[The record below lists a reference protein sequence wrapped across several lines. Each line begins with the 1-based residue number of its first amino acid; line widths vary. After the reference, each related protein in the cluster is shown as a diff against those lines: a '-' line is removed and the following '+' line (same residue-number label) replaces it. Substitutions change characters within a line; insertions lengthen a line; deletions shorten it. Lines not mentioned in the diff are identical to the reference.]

1 MSTLLLRLA
10 APLQAWGAESKYEVR
25 RTGRE
30 PTKSGVIGLLMAAL
44 GCRRDDTETI
54 RLLNT
59 LRMGVRVDRAG
70 EMLCDFHTVYMEA
83 PPSKSKKTQPPRP
96 YMFSSD
102 YTESYKDKDRTF
114 TTKRH
119 YLSDA
124 VFLVGLESA
133 DDALL
138 ERLEQALHA
147 PVFPLFLGRRSC
159 PPTLPLSLGIRA
171 ENLEQALRAEPCQD
185 AAWRS
190 RYADREMRLILEGA
204 EESRGTVRRL
214 RDRPVSF
221 APERREYGYRFQ
233 TECEPVERESGLPAE
248 HDAMSELEGGETE
261 CTCRE

>member
-10 APLQAWGAESKYEVR
+10 APLQAWGAESKYEIR

-44 GCRRDDTETI
+44 GCRRDDAETI
-54 RLLNT
+54 RLLNA

-70 EMLCDFHTVYMEA
+70 EMLRDYHTA
-83 PPSKSKKTQPPRP
+83 H
-96 YMFSSD
+96 
-102 YTESYKDKDRTF
+102 TEKGTAYITNRY
-114 TTKRH
+114 

-124 VFLVGLESA
+124 VFVVGLEST
-133 DDALL
+133 DVALL

-159 PPTLPLSLGIRA
+159 PPTLPLSLGIRT

-190 RYADREMRLILEGA
+190 RHADREMRLILEGA

-233 TECEPVERESGLPAE
+233 TECEPVARASGLPAE

>member
-10 APLQAWGAESKYEVR
+10 APLQAWGAESKYEIR

-44 GCRRDDTETI
+44 GCRRDDADTV

-59 LRMGVRVDRAG
+59 LRMGVRVDREG
-70 EMLCDFHTVYMEA
+70 EMLRDYHTA
-83 PPSKSKKTQPPRP
+83 H
-96 YMFSSD
+96 
-102 YTESYKDKDRTF
+102 TEKGTAYITNRY
-114 TTKRH
+114 
-119 YLSDA
+119 YLADA

-133 DDALL
+133 DEALL

-159 PPTLPLSLGIRA
+159 PPTLPLSLGIRQ
-171 ENLEQALRAEPCQD
+171 EDLEQVLRAEPCQD

-190 RYADREMRLILEGA
+190 RHADREMRLVLEGA
-204 EESRGTVRRL
+204 DETRGIVRRL

-221 APERREYGYRFQ
+221 APARREYGYRFQ
-233 TECEPVERESGLPAE
+233 TECEPVARERDLPAE
-248 HDAMSELEGGETE
+248 HDAMSELEGGE
-261 CTCRE
+261 